1 MSADPLFFAN
11 AVAGAACWVSYRLTF
26 FSMSNELSPGVLV
39 TDASTA
45 DIIVMSNTSFADKEI
60 IILPDISISLSPGS
74 VRVMTLSG
82 ILVPPLRMARMISVE
97 FDIPTFRE

>member
-26 FSMSNELSPGVLV
+26 FSMSNELSPGVLF

-45 DIIVMSNTSFADKEI
+45 DIIVMSNTSFADVVDFI
-60 IILPDISISLSPGS
+60 ITRLMYAYSDFLFISNVTASHVIGHGYP
-74 VRVMTLSG
+74 
-82 ILVPPLRMARMISVE
+82 
-97 FDIPTFRE
+97 